1 MKNYQDDRYEP
12 RNFFFKKSKK
22 GKNLIVISSC
32 VVCKASTCQLMIST
46 FKTNCQHPPRTLVTK
61 GITPP
66 NLTHK
71 QKQGKLDYT
80 AQKKA
85 KVNGCIHYKGQTKE
99 HWRNRHITPSPSDPK
114 KSSQSSPPSARS
126 RFPTRV
132 RTGGHSTRASRRVEH
147 LAPDTARRR

>member
-12 RNFFFKKSKK
+12 RQIKKIL
-22 GKNLIVISSC
+22 KNLIVISSRI
-32 VVCKASTCQLMIST
+32 CKASTCQLMIST

-132 RTGGHSTRASRRVEH
+132 RTVGHSKRASRRVEH